1 MPYPSFSG
9 SVDISIC
16 CNTPYDIIN
25 VPIVSQMIYEEAG
38 HKLDTT
44 GYMVWQTQYLSS
56 IKVNIDN
63 YNDIQGAQ
71 YIVIYD
77 NKNDDVFE
85 YWYQVL
91 AFKMVSNKTVEFTL
105 QYDPLLTLNLADITG
120 VTGFMKRW
128 SVGDDNPL
136 LWINTPEP
144 INRASDYVYSYTRL
158 RGHIAE
164 QLQFNSITGFPYNM
178 AADGTVTTYFPVGE
192 GLDPKTY
199 AIPKFSNT
207 TPTEFGLIDNFISIN
222 SFEDGLKYFVWK
234 NNDIV
239 KSNYSAAIGYG
250 MDIGGVGYSLPLS
263 PLISYNPQDG
273 NAGYNSITGNVG
285 HYDTD
290 HVLEKTG
297 YNNRKAGEMGLMFTL
312 YNEFTGD
319 SVTVQNYDIA
329 PYNKLSVDVLCNPYI
344 TGCFMARI
352 HGYMDDENGNTGL
365 VRSCGWAPV
374 SLQSG
379 VGAGQLMNDFNLKAA
394 QDVITTST
402 NMANAGANLSYQYAT
417 DNYYNNTLLNGLDS
431 FLSTMGNLF
440 TGNVGGAVSSFTNFI
455 TGDIRPRTA
464 YEYAGQEYLLTMQKN
479 EAMKQLQMNKLAFQG
494 NINSAQ
500 PPAIKYA
507 QAAAYYG
514 TAYDFCIRET
524 SLSSFDRLR
533 ADVFFTAYGYN
544 VDSYLLSS
552 FNFLRTRERFTF
564 IQADDVRI
572 IDTLRPN
579 LLQKIMD
586 YQAVQYIQD
595 RFSAGLRIWMKRPD
609 YDYST
614 PNPIRAGYTPI
625 APDLWEPDI
634 PNVVDPTP
642 VEPFPDPSTNAQ
654 RIINTALAEE
664 GVTETGIN
672 NVKYNTEFYGREVNG
687 SQYAWCAVF
696 VWWVFAHSGLSE
708 LYCGGAKQASCTEA
722 RKYYER
728 RNMNID
734 PHNARPGDLIFF
746 NFGGDDWSISSH
758 IGICVKNNGNSLQTI
773 EGNTSNNKVEMK
785 TRYFSTINGAA
796 RPYKD

>member
-56 IKVNIDN
+56 IKVNIED

-91 AFKMVSNKTVEFTL
+91 VFKMVSNKTVEFTL
-105 QYDPLLTLNLADITG
+105 QYDPLLTLNIADITG

-158 RGHIAE
+158 RGHIAD

-192 GLDPKTY
+192 GLDAKNY

-207 TPTEFGLIDNFISIN
+207 TPTSFGLIDNYISIN

-329 PYNKLSVDVLCNPYI
+329 QYKKLSVDVLCNPYI

-394 QDVITTST
+394 QDVVTTST

-417 DNYYNNTLLNGLDS
+417 DTYYNNTLLNGLDS

-440 TGNVGGAVSSFTNFI
+440 TGNVGGAVSSFTNFL

-533 ADVFFTAYGYN
+533 ADTFFTAYGYN

-586 YQAVQYIQD
+586 YQAVQYIQE

-614 PNPIRAGYTPI
+614 PNPIRNGYTPI
-625 APDLWEPDI
+625 SPDVWEPDI

-664 GVTETGIN
+664 GVKETGIN
-672 NVKYNTEFYGREVNG
+672 NVKYNTEYYGREVNG
-687 SQYAWCAVF
+687 SKYAWCAVF
-696 VWWVFAHSGLSE
+696 VWWVFAHAGLSE

>member
-38 HKLDTT
+38 HTLDTT

-105 QYDPLLTLNLADITG
+105 QYDPLLTVNIADITG

-158 RGHIAE
+158 RGHIAD

-192 GLDPKTY
+192 GLDAKNY

-207 TPTEFGLIDNFISIN
+207 TPTEFGLIDNYISIN

-263 PLISYNPQDG
+263 PLISYNPTDG
-273 NAGYNSITGNVG
+273 SAGYNSITGNVG

-329 PYNKLSVDVLCNPYI
+329 QYNKLSVDILCNPYV

-352 HGYMDDENGNTGL
+352 HGYMDDKNGNTGL

-440 TGNVGGAVSSFTNFI
+440 TGNVGGAVSSFTNFL

-479 EAMKQLQMNKLAFQG
+479 EATKQLQINKLAFQG

-533 ADVFFTAYGYN
+533 ADTFFTAYGYN

-609 YDYST
+609 YDYSI
-614 PNPIRAGYTPI
+614 PNPIRANYSPI
-625 APDLWEPDI
+625 APDVWEPPTPDI
-634 PNVVDPTP
+634 VEPTP

-654 RIINTALAEE
+654 RIINIALAEE
-664 GVTETGIN
+664 GTRESGIN
-672 NVKYNTEFYGREVNG
+672 NVKYNTAYYGREVSG
-687 SQYAWCAVF
+687 DSYAWCCVF
-696 VWWVFAHSGLSE
+696 VWWVFSQAGLSE
-708 LYCGGAKQASCTEA
+708 LFCGGAKQASCTEA

-728 RNMNID
+728 RNMDID
-734 PHNARPGDLIFF
+734 PRNARPGDLIFF
-746 NFGGDDWSISSH
+746 NFGSDPAYSTH
-758 IGICVKNNGNSLQTI
+758 IGICVENK
-773 EGNTSNNKVEMK
+773 GNTIK
-785 TRYFSTINGAA
+785 TIDGNASDMVKLCERDWSDVNGAA